1 MPVSTR
7 YFTVTAPQGMST
19 IKLDSKGCATCQITV
34 KNVSRTALDGRA
46 VLVSLPITRPPSG
59 AVEKNWVKIDG
70 LTDRHFAVDQEE
82 VFSIKIA
89 VLQKKGEPAPAGA
102 YGFRMDV
109 INVAR
114 PDDSGDQS
122 QALGFTVAAV
132 APPAKSK
139 WPLIAV
145 VAALVLIVG
154 GVTTW
159 LLLRGKSEDS
169 GTVNDNGAQ
178 CVIFKPAKAVAQS
191 VDGHWKVLVNGNHPL
206 FDFDSRPAVAQQAV
220 QILQSYN
227 MNESCTVGDPA
238 PPSLQPSFSYMLSGT
253 AAAPTGSA
261 AGEFCTQ
268 FDPAV
273 LNAAPVSG
281 NIWTIYTRANG
292 INNYR
297 LFTFR
302 NQDDATTSVNLI
314 KQHGF
319 TSICSVGGGNVPF
332 VWIYMKK

>member
-1 MPVSTR
+1 
-7 YFTVTAPQGMST
+7 
-19 IKLDSKGCATCQITV
+19 
-34 KNVSRTALDGRA
+34 
-46 VLVSLPITRPPSG
+46 
-59 AVEKNWVKIDG
+59 
-70 LTDRHFAVDQEE
+70 
-82 VFSIKIA
+82 
-89 VLQKKGEPAPAGA
+89 
-102 YGFRMDV
+102 
-109 INVAR
+109 
-114 PDDSGDQS
+114 
-122 QALGFTVAAV
+122 
-132 APPAKSK
+132 
-139 WPLIAV
+139 V

-154 GVTTW
+154 GVTAW
-159 LLLRGKSEDS
+159 LLLRGKSSDS
-169 GTVNDNGAQ
+169 GTSTVNDNGAQ

-191 VDGHWKVLVNGNHPL
+191 VDGHWKVLVDGNQPL

-253 AAAPTGSA
+253 GAAPTGSA
-261 AGEFCTQ
+261 AGEVCTP

-281 NIWTIYTRANG
+281 GSTIYTRANG